1 MKFIYTIGAV
11 LLLTSQL
18 AWAAGDAAAG
28 KGMYGVCAACHGVNG
43 EGLAAMNSPRLVG
56 QEDWYL
62 TRQIE
67 NFKSGVRGTH
77 ADDLYGQQMA
87 PMAAVLSDAAAIA
100 NVVAYIQGLDAPP
113 QTPSVEGDAATG
125 KTQYAV
131 CAACHGSNAE
141 GMKALNS
148 PRLVGQNDWYV
159 VRQVQNFKTGVRGS
173 HADDIY
179 GQQMVPMAAILTDD
193 QAIRNVAAY
202 INSLQ

>member
-1 MKFIYTIGAV
+1 MKFSYAIGAI

-18 AWAAGDAAAG
+18 LSAAGDAAVG
-28 KGMYGVCAACHGVNG
+28 KGLYGVCAACHGVNG
-43 EGLAAMNSPRLVG
+43 EGLVALNSPRLVG

-67 NFKSGVRGTH
+67 NFKSGVRGSH
-77 ADDLYGQQMA
+77 PEDIYGQQMA

-100 NVVAYIQGLDAPP
+100 NVVAYITTLEAPAP
-113 QTPSVEGDAATG
+113 APTVEGDVATG
-125 KTQYAV
+125 KAQYAV
-131 CAACHGSNAE
+131 CAACHGANAE

-148 PRLVGQNDWYV
+148 PRLVGQNDWYT

-179 GQQMVPMAAILTDD
+179 GQQMAPMAMTLADD
-193 QAIRNVAAY
+193 QAIRNVAAF